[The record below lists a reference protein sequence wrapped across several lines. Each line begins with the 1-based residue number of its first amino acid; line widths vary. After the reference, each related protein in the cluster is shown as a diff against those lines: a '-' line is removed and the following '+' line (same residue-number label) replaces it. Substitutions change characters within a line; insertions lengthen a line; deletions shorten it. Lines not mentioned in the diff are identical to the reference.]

1 MDNRLKIALGII
13 IASAVIM
20 THEEKKLKKEAVL
33 AKKKEERELIYQL
46 LVWLSSKETLSM
58 STEDFE
64 REYKQRT
71 EFIRIAIRA

>member
-20 THEEKKLKKEAVL
+20 THEERKVKKEAVL